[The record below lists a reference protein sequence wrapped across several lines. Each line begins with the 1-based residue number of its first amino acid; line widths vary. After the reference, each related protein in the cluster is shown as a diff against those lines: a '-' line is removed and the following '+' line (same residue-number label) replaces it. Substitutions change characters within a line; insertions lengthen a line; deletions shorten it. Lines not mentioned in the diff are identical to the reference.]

1 VYPDTGEK
9 MIHPMDFLK
18 YGFLLWVLSMLVV
31 WIVGFMVIYTI
42 VGFPDG
48 ILETAKSVMA
58 NGMR

>member
-1 VYPDTGEK
+1 

-18 YGFLLWVLSMLVV
+18 YGFLLWVISMLVV
-31 WIVGFMVIYTI
+31 WIVGFLVIYNI

-58 NGMR
+58 GGMQ